1 MDKGSGAEAVA
12 LLSGWICY
20 FLSVLRRAGG
30 RLSDIDWIGRGKAVL
45 ETLFERALEPGLV
58 RVLAIGLGLCV
69 GLLLGGVFRI
79 CHALLQ
85 AASARRL
92 RVNNAP
98 GVACVPGW
106 GRGTRPS
113 GGFPYS

>member
-1 MDKGSGAEAVA
+1 MDKGSGTEAAA

-20 FLSVLRRAGG
+20 FFSRSCDAR
-30 RLSDIDWIGRGKAVL
+30 RLSDIDRIGRGKAVL
-45 ETLFERALEPGLV
+45 ETMFERAIEPALV

-92 RVNNAP
+92 RLNNAP